1 MGNRQIQKRETFTI
15 SPWKKTSMGKTEY
28 ETNEGIE
35 TEYCMNDKQTE
46 VGHNASSKKF
56 FLRSTSRN

>member
-1 MGNRQIQKRETFTI
+1 
-15 SPWKKTSMGKTEY
+15 MGKTEY